1 MKIRDGFVLRE
12 VADQIVV
19 VPTGQLVNE
28 FQVMITLNS
37 TGKFIWELLKEDITF
52 EQIVIKLVEKYKIDE
67 IKAKQD
73 AEIFIEK
80 LKTSNI
86 LEN

>member
-80 LKTSNI
+80 LKTTNI